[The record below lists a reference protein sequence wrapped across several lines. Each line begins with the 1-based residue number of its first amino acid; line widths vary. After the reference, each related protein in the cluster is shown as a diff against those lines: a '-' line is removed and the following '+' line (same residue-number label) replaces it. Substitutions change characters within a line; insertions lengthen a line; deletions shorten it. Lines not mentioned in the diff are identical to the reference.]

1 MGRKGETTK
10 FKGAKPA
17 PSEAAKKERK
27 RKKKRDREDEKDA
40 ERLGAR
46 ARLNRSRPECPV
58 CFDEVATHKLLPCN
72 HNYCLHPARPGMPP
86 ARQLCGLQAGPELP
100 PAPAQPGGLLAG
112 GAPLPLELA
121 SSSPGRIYLSTCR
134 SPRKGARGERLRRAH
149 AQHAVETRHPRE
161 SAWALLRLMHHTVV
175 EEQED
180 AHPCRLR

>member
-58 CFDEVATHKLLPCN
+58 CFDEVATHKLLPCS
-72 HNYCLHPARPGMPP
+72 HSYCLEHAQQCLQRGSC
-86 ARQLCGLQAGPELP
+86 AICRQ
-100 PAPAQPGGLLAG
+100 APRFHQPLYSTWQTSRRRSA
-112 GAPLPLELA
+112 A
-121 SSSPGRIYLSTCR
+121 SSRASSWHGRVYLPATCR
-134 SPRKGARGERLRRAH
+134 SPRNTQRQYEK
-149 AQHAVETRHPRE
+149 
-161 SAWALLRLMHHTVV
+161 LLL
-175 EEQED
+175 
-180 AHPCRLR
+180 